1 MAKSIGEQFDAGI
14 LKAMQY
20 KDKAIE
26 RGLRIF
32 GNYIIEYSAKS
43 KEAKNITYNLQDSY
57 GYAIYHNRQII
68 GNPVMLH
75 SIADTPDTEGGWGT
89 ERGRFFLE
97 SFRPTHKGWSIAI
110 VAGEFYASFLENE
123 KNLDVLIQAMF
134 HSQDSF
140 LQHFTKMS

>member
-20 KDKAIE
+20 KDEAIE
-26 RGLRIF
+26 AGLRRF
-32 GNYIIEYSAKS
+32 GDYIIEYAAKS
-43 KEAKNITYNLQDSY
+43 KDAGNITYNLQDSY
-57 GYAIYHNRQII
+57 GYAIYHNRQIV

-75 SIADTPDTEGGWGT
+75 SIADTPDTKGGWGS
-89 ERGRFFLE
+89 ERGKRFLE
-97 SFRPTHKGWSIAI
+97 SFHPTRRSWSIAI

-123 KNLDVLIQAMF
+123 KKLDVLIQAMF
-134 HSQDSF
+134 HSKDSF